1 MAKVSSYELDKE
13 LADVYAREF
22 GMSREDLEDRERR
35 RWGQKRQEKPKA
47 PVTKLDKKGN
57 PIYPAKGPTER
68 LFVVDGYN
76 IIFAW
81 KELQELSRVNI
92 DSARDRL
99 KDILLN
105 YQAYERC
112 RLVVVFDAYKVKGNA
127 GKKEFYDGKRKK
139 SGKSA
144 GGSVKPEING
154 SREREVGI
162 EVVYTRTD
170 ETADAYIERLVH
182 DEKGKY
188 RIAVATNDG
197 LEQLTVM
204 SQGALR
210 MTAENLKEELQRAGK

>member
-1 MAKVSSYELDKE
+1 M
-13 LADVYAREF
+13 
-22 GMSREDLEDRERR
+22 
-35 RWGQKRQEKPKA
+35 
-47 PVTKLDKKGN
+47 
-57 PIYPAKGPTER
+57 
-68 LFVVDGYN
+68 
-76 IIFAW
+76 
-81 KELQELSRVNI
+81 QELSRVNI

-144 GGSVKPEING
+144 GGSVKQQTNG
-154 SREREVGI
+154 PQEREVGI